1 MKSRRDRP
9 ARSSAGSW
17 PSSSPSEGRGPW
29 RRGYRGLRRRQPRSR
44 RRRRP
49 PDRPRRAPEA
59 LKAHGVKVFSARG
72 DFSAHPPAT
81 DDPAD
86 IGPVDY
92 VFLGLKAQD
101 YAAAD
106 ELIRPLLKDETA
118 VIAAQNGIPWWY
130 FHGHGGPHDGRRIE
144 SVDPGGTV
152 SAVIDPRR
160 AIGCVVYSSTEIAE
174 PGVIRHVEGTRFSI
188 GEPDRSISAR
198 CESFAEAMIA
208 GGLKCPVEA
217 ELRDDVWIKLMGNA
231 AFNPLS
237 VLTRGTMGAICAD
250 AQTRDVAATVMA
262 ECLAVAALWAHT
274 RIFRSTAGSR
284 EPRRSGTTRPRC
296 FRTSKRASRSS
307 WLRSRPLSSSWRS
320 WSKIETPTLRV
331 LHAAA
336 SFIDPSRGR
345 VRKT

>member
-1 MKSRRDRP
+1 VKVAVLGAGAIGAYVGASLDRGGAEVHLI
-9 ARSSAGSW
+9 ARG
-17 PSSSPSEGRGPW
+17 EH
-29 RRGYRGLRRRQPRSR
+29 LKV
-44 RRRRP
+44 
-49 PDRPRRAPEA
+49 
-59 LKAHGVKVFSARG
+59 LKARGVEVLSARG

-101 YAAAD
+101 YAVAGD
-106 ELIRPLLKDETA
+106 LIRPLLKDETA
-118 VIAAQNGIPWWY
+118 VVAAQNGIPWWY
-130 FHGHGGPHDGRRIE
+130 FHRHGGPHDGRRIE

-160 AIGCVVYSSTEIAE
+160 AIGCVVYSSTEVAE

-208 GGLKCPVEA
+208 GALKCTVEA

-237 VLTRGTMGAICAD
+237 VLTRGTMGAICAH
-250 AQTRDVAATVMA
+250 ARTRDVAATVMA
-262 ECLAVAALWAHT
+262 ECLAVADALGSQPDISIDR
-274 RIFRSTAGSR
+274 RIAGAAKVGDHKTSMLQDFEAGKSLELAPITAAVI
-284 EPRRSGTTRPRC
+284 EL
-296 FRTSKRASRSS
+296 AQ
-307 WLRSRPLSSSWRS
+307 LVE
-320 WSKIETPTLRV
+320 IETPTLRV

-336 SFIDPSRGR
+336 SFIDPARRPS
-345 VRKT
+345 